1 MKKKKLE
8 KMERIKKPKM
18 RKMLIAEASSGSCNK
33 HRPNDVWPES

>member
-18 RKMLIAEASSGSCNK
+18 RKMLIAEASSGSC
-33 HRPNDVWPES
+33 HEARPVDVWPVE